1 MWSERRARKV
11 ARMRTVE
18 LLRRLALND
27 SRTVAAAVGAGRAHE
42 SLSGALDPKTTAL
55 VRLAALLSVGAPT
68 VSFRATAEEARA
80 SGATEEEIVDVL
92 LAIGPAI
99 GAARLVEA
107 SPRLALAID
116 YDVEEVEGVDET

>member
-1 MWSERRARKV
+1 MRADRRASKV
-11 ARMRTVE
+11 ARMRTIE

-27 SRTVAAAVGAGRAHE
+27 TRTVAAAVGAGRAHE
-42 SLSGALDPKTTAL
+42 SLSGELDPKATAL
-55 VRLAALLSVGAPT
+55 VRLAALLSVGAAT
-68 VSFRATAEEARA
+68 VSCRATAEEARA

-107 SPRLALAID
+107 APKLALAID
-116 YDVEEVEGVDET
+116 YDVEEVEGVDQT